1 MSEHLSHVVRRVPA
15 DLWHW
20 WTAELI
26 GMIPRRWR
34 TTPGFS
40 RPNLL
45 LSLRL
50 DETVL
55 VARSKSGDIE
65 LDRTGGNMEAA
76 LNPLGD
82 RRYRHWPIVV
92 ELDNALGLSKV
103 VELPLAGRDDL
114 DRLLYYE
121 LDRLTPFKPDDVCFA
136 WQIVEQR
143 SDVGRMKIR
152 LEMAQRPMIEE
163 ASSHIR
169 KCGREPARIQLKG
182 DAGSQSLDLK
192 PASPETAGRM
202 PALRRLLPF
211 LVIGLAVIAV
221 ATPLW
226 QQHMQIQRLA
236 PEIESARDAAGESAA
251 LKAQIAILVD
261 QANFLI
267 EMRKRRSSMTGLLK
281 TLTGLIPDHAY
292 VTQLAI
298 GDNQITFVGHAD
310 KASDLLSTLEASAAF
325 ASPRFRSPVT
335 RDPRTQKERF
345 QIAADVVEGG
355 S

>member
-20 WTAELI
+20 WTAELTGI
-26 GMIPRRWR
+26 IPWRWR
-34 TTPGFS
+34 ATPSLS

-45 LSLRL
+45 LSLRP

-65 LDRTGGNMEAA
+65 LDRSDGSIETA

-82 RRYRHWPIVV
+82 WRYRRWPIVI
-92 ELDNALGLSKV
+92 ELDDALGLSKV
-103 VELPLAGRDDL
+103 VDLPLAGRDDL
-114 DRLLYYE
+114 DRLLHYE

-152 LEMAQRPMIEE
+152 LEMAQRLLIEE

-182 DAGSQSLDLK
+182 DAERQSLDLK
-192 PASPETAGRM
+192 PTSLEKAGRV
-202 PALRRLLPF
+202 PGLPF
-211 LVIGLAVIAV
+211 LVIGLAVIAL

-226 QQHMQIQRLA
+226 QQHVRIQRLE
-236 PEIESARDAAGESAA
+236 PEIESARSAAEESAA
-251 LKAQIAILVD
+251 LKDQIAALVD

-267 EMRKRRSSMTGLLK
+267 ETKKKRASMTSLLK
-281 TLTGLIPDHAY
+281 TLTALIPDHAY

-298 GDNQITFVGHAD
+298 EDDQITFVGRAD
-310 KASDLLSTLEASAAF
+310 KASDLLSVLDASPVF

-335 RDPRTQKERF
+335 RDPSTQKERF
-345 QIAADVVEGG
+345 QIAAEIVEGG